1 MDLEKRGQSQ
11 GARRDAEGCLVVAIR
26 IPVRIVVLVL
36 VVPVR
41 VVWDGLVV
49 VGRVLR
55 DSVLRP
61 VGRGLAWAGKA
72 VFVWPVVGLWRYVV
86 VPVGTGLG
94 WLGRVLVVVPA
105 LWLYRNVLV
114 AFGHGVVW
122 VLAPVGRGAMWV
134 LRGIGTG
141 IAALGAGVAWLT
153 RCLVVVPAGWLYAWV
168 LAPVGRGI
176 AWCARGAWRGI
187 AFVAAGVWR
196 GVVLLGT
203 GVWLALY
210 WTVRVLLVLP
220 LVALWRWVLAP
231 VGRVLGVVAREVG
244 DALGHAWRIAGW
256 VSLAVWRFL
265 VGVFRWVFV
274 EPVRWVYTTV
284 LTPVGHV
291 VRDAVLRP
299 AAEAARSVGRVTRQV
314 LASARE
320 TVRQTRADL
329 RRTLFGAPPE
339 REAVARREPGG
350 GEGRT
355 LGRSTTALTKD

>member
-1 MDLEKRGQSQ
+1 MDLEKRGTQS
-11 GARRDAEGCLVVAIR
+11 AVPRRDAEGCLVVAIR

-55 DSVLRP
+55 YSVLRP
-61 VGRGLAWAGKA
+61 VGRGLLWVGKA
-72 VFVWPVVGLWRYVV
+72 VFVWPLVGVWRYVV
-86 VPVGTGLG
+86 VPVGVGLG
-94 WLGRVLVVVPA
+94 WLGRVLVVVPVV
-105 LWLYRNVLV
+105 WVYRNVLV
-114 AFGHGVVW
+114 ALGHGVVW
-122 VLAPVGRGAMWV
+122 VVAPVGRGVMWV

-141 IAALGAGVAWLT
+141 IAALGAGGAWLT
-153 RCLVVVPAGWLYAWV
+153 RYLVVVPARWLYDWV

-176 AWCARGAWRGI
+176 GWCAQ
-187 AFVAAGVWR
+187 GVWR
-196 GVVLLGT
+196 GVVLVAT

-210 WTVRVLLVLP
+210 WTVRILLALP

-244 DALGHAWRIAGW
+244 DALGHAWRVAGW

-274 EPVRWVYTTV
+274 EPVRWVYTAM

-299 AAEAARSVGRVTRQV
+299 AAEAVRSVGRVTRQV

-320 TVRQTRADL
+320 TARQTRADL
-329 RRTLFGAPPE
+329 RRALFGAPRE
-339 REAVARREPGG
+339 REEVARREPGSG
-350 GEGRT
+350 DGRT
-355 LGRSTTALTKD
+355 LGRGTTALTKEQNTG

>member
-1 MDLEKRGQSQ
+1 
-11 GARRDAEGCLVVAIR
+11 V
-26 IPVRIVVLVL
+26 
-36 VVPVR
+36 
-41 VVWDGLVV
+41 
-49 VGRVLR
+49 
-55 DSVLRP
+55 
-61 VGRGLAWAGKA
+61 
-72 VFVWPVVGLWRYVV
+72 
-86 VPVGTGLG
+86 
-94 WLGRVLVVVPA
+94 
-105 LWLYRNVLV
+105 
-114 AFGHGVVW
+114 
-122 VLAPVGRGAMWV
+122 MWV
-134 LRGIGTG
+134 LRGIGAG
-141 IAALGAGVAWLT
+141 IAALGAGGAWLT
-153 RCLVVVPAGWLYAWV
+153 RCLVVTPALWLYTWV
-168 LAPVGRGI
+168 LTPVGRGI
-176 AWCARGAWRGI
+176 GWCAH
-187 AFVAAGVWR
+187 GVWR

-220 LVALWRWVLAP
+220 AMALWQWVLAP

-284 LTPVGHV
+284 LTPVGHA

-320 TVRQTRADL
+320 TVRETRADL
-329 RRTLFGAPPE
+329 RRALFGAPRE

-350 GEGRT
+350 GDGRT